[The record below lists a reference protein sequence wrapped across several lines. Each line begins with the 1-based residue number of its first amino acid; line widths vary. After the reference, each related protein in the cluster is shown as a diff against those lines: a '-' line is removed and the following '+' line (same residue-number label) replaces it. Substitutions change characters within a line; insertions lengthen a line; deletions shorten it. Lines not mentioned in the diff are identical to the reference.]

1 MKNGPFALAF
11 NAIFVT
17 LLLAPMV
24 MVCLVAFTP
33 ENYLALPTNGFSL
46 RWFQR
51 LASYPEFLE
60 SFRISLLIAFTA
72 AVVAL
77 LFAVPAGLVIA
88 RYRFAGR
95 DFLNAFFM
103 SPLMI
108 PPVVLGIA
116 FLRFL
121 SEIGLA
127 GSTVGLVLGHIV
139 IVFPFAMRMILASA
153 AGMDKRIEDAGA
165 SLGASRVTIYRR
177 IILPLIIPGVASGF
191 ALSFIQS
198 FDEATMTI
206 FISSPRTTTL
216 PVRMFNYIQDSID
229 PLICAVSAFLILMT
243 TVLMLVLDRIYG
255 LERLFVGEGDAKH

>member
-1 MKNGPFALAF
+1 MRNGPIAHIF
-11 NAIFVT
+11 NAAFII
-17 LLLAPMV
+17 LLLGPMI

-33 ENYLALPTNGFSL
+33 ENYLALPTNGFST
-46 RWFQR
+46 RWFER

-60 SFRISLLIAFTA
+60 SFRISGA
-72 AVVAL
+72 VAL
-77 LFAVPAGLVIA
+77 ASAAIALSFAVPAGLAIA
-88 RYRFAGR
+88 RYKFPGR
-95 DFLNAFFM
+95 DALSAFFM

-127 GSTVGLVLGHIV
+127 GTAAGLVVGHVV

-153 AGMDKRIEDAGA
+153 AGMDTRIEDAAA
-165 SLGASRVTIYRR
+165 SLGAGRLTIYRR
-177 IILPLIIPGVASGF
+177 IILPLIIPGIASGF
-191 ALSFIQS
+191 ALAFIQS

-206 FISSPRTTTL
+206 FIASPRTTTL

-229 PLICAVSAFLILMT
+229 PLICAVSAFLIML
-243 TVLMLVLDRIYG
+243 TVIMMLILDRLYG
-255 LERLFVGEGDAKH
+255 LERLFVGEGKN